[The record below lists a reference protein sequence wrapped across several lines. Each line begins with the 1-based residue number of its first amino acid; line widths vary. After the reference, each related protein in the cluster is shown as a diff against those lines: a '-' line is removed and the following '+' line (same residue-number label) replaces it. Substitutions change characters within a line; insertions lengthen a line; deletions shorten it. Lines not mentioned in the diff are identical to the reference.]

1 MRKLSQSFLKCED
14 NDMKPQIPLYIFTGF
29 LEAGKTKAI
38 QETMEDS
45 RFHDGERTLLLLCEE
60 GIEEFDTS
68 RFSGGNVFIQEVENE
83 SDLTESFLLSLEKK
97 YNAER
102 VIVEYNGMWLL
113 DSLLNNLPPK
123 WFVYQEI
130 TFADAATFVSYNA
143 NMRSLVV
150 DKLTTTQLIVFNR
163 ATADTDKDE
172 LHKIIRG
179 VSRQCAIA
187 YENPDGT
194 MEYDDTEDPLPFD
207 IDAPVI
213 EIADKDY
220 ALWYRDMAEDMKK
233 YIGKTVKF
241 KGIVAVNEKFG
252 EGVVVCGRH
261 VMTCCVDDI
270 EFKGII
276 TLLPEGVKLKN
287 KDWVIIEARFTREYH
302 KLYKSKGPILTVT
315 DIAMTSA
322 PEQEVATF
330 Y

>member
-1 MRKLSQSFLKCED
+1 MNPE
-14 NDMKPQIPLYIFTGF
+14 IPLYIFTGF

-38 QETMEDS
+38 QETMEDR

-68 RFSGGNVFIQEVENE
+68 RFSGGNVFIQEVESE
-83 SDLTESFLLSLEKK
+83 SELTPEYFTSLQKK
-97 YNAER
+97 FNIER
-102 VIVEYNGMWLL
+102 VIVEYNGMWSL
-113 DSLLNNLPPK
+113 DSLINNLPDK

-130 TFADAATFVSYNA
+130 AFADATTFANYNA

-150 DKLTTTQLIVFNR
+150 DKLKTTQLIVLNR
-163 ATADTDKDE
+163 SNADTDKDE
-172 LHKIIRG
+172 IHKIVRS
-179 VSRQCAIA
+179 VSRRCAIA

-194 MEYDDTEDPLPFD
+194 MEYDEAEDPLPFD
-207 IDAPVI
+207 VDADVI

-233 YIGKTVKF
+233 YIGKTLKF
-241 KGIVAVNEKFG
+241 KGIVAVNDKFG

-276 TLLPEGVKLKN
+276 TKLPKGVKLKN
-287 KDWVIIEARFTREYH
+287 RDWIIVEAKLTREYH
-302 KLYKSKGPILTVT
+302 KLYRTKGPILTAT
-315 DIAMTSA
+315 DVIMTSA
-322 PEQEVATF
+322 PEEEVATF